1 MLPSPFLLRLNASE
15 SAIIGSACFTSERL
29 WCFDSLTLYCQEMLL
44 SIFPSFVSSANF
56 FFFIFCLFFLYPYF
70 FPILIEKVREMWGRE
85 ASSHQRFSI
94 RSNNSRHFIKH
105 GIAFLRI
112 LEQPD
117 QALLKFLRLCA
128 SNKTFANL
136 NGRNSVSCQ
145 EGAFSLL
152 PHANHVR
159 RRDIYQLVT
168 LIIRNKMDF
177 FGLFRIF
184 S

>member
-1 MLPSPFLLRLNASE
+1 M
-15 SAIIGSACFTSERL
+15 
-29 WCFDSLTLYCQEMLL
+29 TLYCQEMLL

-56 FFFIFCLFFLYPYF
+56 FFSFCLFFLYPYF